1 MTANTMNNING
12 NIRGIKA
19 MTKQLG
25 HILEIF
31 GVVVF
36 FTTAGL
42 FGVVQAA
49 TLDDISYSVLPG
61 ERVQLK
67 IELSEAMQGEP
78 LSFTIDN
85 PARIALDFPNTS
97 LGGVEKNQSIDVG
110 VAHSVSAVEASGRT
124 RVVLNLVKSVPYEVD
139 VQGSSVTVTLGGDAS
154 GVSMA
159 NMPSTNSG
167 YSGDGSSKVEGIDFR
182 RGTDGEGRIIVTLSD
197 PSISVDMNQVG
208 GKIVLDFIGA
218 ALPNELD
225 RKLDVVDFATP
236 VKEVDT
242 KSSSNG
248 ARMQISTTT
257 EQYDHLAYQSENTF
271 VVEVRP
277 LDEQEQE
284 ARKAEV
290 GFTGERLSL
299 NFQDIEV
306 RAVLQLIADFTG
318 LNMVASDTVGGNV
331 TLRLKNVPWDQALDI
346 ILKAKGLG
354 MRQIDNVIMVAPNA
368 EIAAREKLELE
379 SSRQVEE
386 LAPLR
391 TEFIQVNYAK
401 AVDLADL
408 IKAEENNLLSERGSV
423 TIDERTNTL
432 IVQDVSTSLQSVRD
446 MISKLDIAIR
456 QVLIESR
463 IVNADE
469 TFAKDLGVRFG
480 ASKSIFGQ
488 DGQIRSIGGKN
499 AGDTDFNG
507 TTSFNTGGLENL
519 MVDLPAA
526 AAGAGALGLAFGKVG
541 SWLLQLE
548 LSALLAEGRGEDI
561 ASPKVITVN
570 QKEAIIESG
579 VEIPYTEASSSGAAT
594 VSFKKAVLSLRVTP
608 QITPDDKI
616 LLDLKVNQDT
626 QGAAVAGGI
635 PTINTRNVGTQVMV
649 DNGETVVLGGVYS
662 QSDNSSVDRLPFFG
676 DLPYMGFL
684 FKRTSESTTKSELLI
699 FVTPKILKD
708 SLKI

>member
-1 MTANTMNNING
+1 
-12 NIRGIKA
+12 
-19 MTKQLG
+19 MTKQFS

-31 GVVVF
+31 GVIVF
-36 FTTAGL
+36 FATAGL
-42 FGVVQAA
+42 FGVVRAA

-97 LGGVEKNQSIDVG
+97 LGSVEKNQSIDIG

-139 VQGSSVTVTLGGDAS
+139 VQGSSVTVTFGDDAS
-154 GVSMA
+154 GVSTA
-159 NMPSTNSG
+159 NLPASNSG
-167 YSGDGSSKVEGIDFR
+167 YTGDGSSKIEGIDFR
-182 RGTDGEGRIIVTLSD
+182 RGTDGEGRIMVGLSD
-197 PSISVDMNQVG
+197 PSISVDMNVVG

-225 RKLDVVDFATP
+225 RKLDVIDFATP

-257 EQYDHLAYQSENTF
+257 ELYDHLAYQSDNTF

-277 LDEQEQE
+277 LDEQEQK

-306 RAVLQLIADFTG
+306 RAVLQLIADFTS
-318 LNMVASDTVGGNV
+318 LNMVTSDTVGGNI
-331 TLRLKNVPWDQALDI
+331 TLRLKNVPWDQALDL

-379 SSRQVEE
+379 SSKQVEE

-401 AVDLADL
+401 ADDLAEL

-423 TIDERTNTL
+423 AIDERTNTL
-432 IVQDVSTSLQSVRD
+432 IVQDISTSLQSVRD
-446 MISKLDIAIR
+446 MINKLDIAIR

-480 ASKSIFGQ
+480 ASKSISSLNG
-488 DGQIRSIGGKN
+488 GVRTIGGKSPGDVDFG
-499 AGDTDFNG
+499 AGTAFV
-507 TTSFNTGGLENL
+507 TGDNENL
-519 MVDLPAA
+519 IVDLPAA
-526 AAGAGALGLAFGKVG
+526 ATGAGALGLAVGKVG

-570 QKEAIIESG
+570 QREAIIESG
-579 VEIPYTEASSSGAAT
+579 VEIPYTEASSSGATT

-608 QITPDDKI
+608 QITPDDRI
-616 LLDLKVNQDT
+616 LLDLQVNQDT
-626 QGAAVAGGI
+626 QGAAIAGGI

-662 QSDNSSVDRLPFFG
+662 QSENVVSDRVPFFG
-676 DLPYMGFL
+676 DLPYFGFL
-684 FKRTSESTTKSELLI
+684 FKRTSQSTNKAELLI